1 MLFLKVTRSVK
12 RFGARFGWLMA
23 ELVFVFLGMYGA
35 FLLERMHDDD
45 MDLLRKRQILQALV
59 DEFEDYETELGSA
72 SSSLDEA
79 YGVPFFTAYGAGEKP
94 FPTPIPYGGMG
105 SVNTGIWEAMLQSGG
120 IEVLEVEVIQKVQV
134 FFKKLQDLLDLYSR
148 FERLTEQMILPEMD
162 QDVTFFYQAEGPE
175 LRDKYKWYVNS
186 LFTIGMS
193 LRTLSEQA
201 ATTKEVLLA
210 EYEKV
215 RQKEEKE
222 KEIKQHI
229 APRRKQEHEPK
240 QEPLLEEES
249 PEDELVEDTEVSEEL
264 ENARAEA
271 TEYLIY
277 QCNALAEFFETAK
290 TGYDEAHAI
299 PFFTSYSEGEKPLPF
314 SVSPDLLAGINT
326 EPLAGLLNAEG
337 VEDVL
342 PADLLNSLRQLLEK
356 VSETEDMHQDFTKR
370 CGAEISP
377 DHNVSVFYDTEAT
390 ELKENFQWF
399 PNTLYTL
406 GLALDD
412 CHTETT
418 SVLAM
423 LGTDREGA
431 VEGDASNDSQ
441 NEPDLSQPVLDDNQ
455 SQSTENEN

>member
-1 MLFLKVTRSVK
+1 VLFLKVTRSVK
-12 RFGARFGWLMA
+12 RFAARFGWLMA

-79 YGVPFFTAYGAGEKP
+79 YGVPFFSAYGEGDRP

-120 IEVLEVEVIQKVQV
+120 IEVLEVEVIQQVQV

-162 QDVTFFYQAEGPE
+162 QDVSFFYEKEGSE

-193 LRTLSEQA
+193 LRSLSEQA

-215 RQKEEKE
+215 RKKEEE
-222 KEIKQHI
+222 GVEIKKNFS
-229 APRRKQEHEPK
+229 PRRKRTKSPVQSP
-240 QEPLLEEES
+240 PLEEQ
-249 PEDELVEDTEVSEEL
+249 PDEMVEQETSAEVSD
-264 ENARAEA
+264 ARTQAL
-271 TEYLIY
+271 EYLAY
-277 QCNALAEFFETAK
+277 QCNALADFFETTK

-299 PFFTSYSEGEKPLPF
+299 PFFTSYSEGKQPLPF
-314 SVSPDLLAGINT
+314 VVSNDLLEGMTT
-326 EPLAGLLNAEG
+326 EPLAGLLSAEG
-337 VEDVL
+337 VEEVL
-342 PADLLNSLRQLLEK
+342 PADLLDALRQLLDK
-356 VSETEDMHQDFTKR
+356 ISDTEALHQDFTKR
-370 CGAEISP
+370 CGVEILP

-399 PNTLYTL
+399 PNTLYSL
-406 GLALDD
+406 GIALDE
-412 CHTETT
+412 CNRE
-418 SVLAM
+418 SNSILAM
-423 LGTDREGA
+423 ITVKENTKEISQTDLEDNKTNFS
-431 VEGDASNDSQ
+431 VE
-441 NEPDLSQPVLDDNQ
+441 EK
-455 SQSTENEN
+455 

>member
-1 MLFLKVTRSVK
+1 
-12 RFGARFGWLMA
+12 
-23 ELVFVFLGMYGA
+23 
-35 FLLERMHDDD
+35 
-45 MDLLRKRQILQALV
+45 
-59 DEFEDYETELGSA
+59 
-72 SSSLDEA
+72 
-79 YGVPFFTAYGAGEKP
+79 
-94 FPTPIPYGGMG
+94 
-105 SVNTGIWEAMLQSGG
+105 
-120 IEVLEVEVIQKVQV
+120 
-134 FFKKLQDLLDLYSR
+134 
-148 FERLTEQMILPEMD
+148 
-162 QDVTFFYQAEGPE
+162 
-175 LRDKYKWYVNS
+175 VNS

-222 KEIKQHI
+222 EEIKQHI
-229 APRRKQEHEPK
+229 APRRNQSHKPK
-240 QEPLLEEES
+240 RKPPLEEES
-249 PEDELVEDTEVSEEL
+249 PEEEIVEDIPVSEEL
-264 ENARAEA
+264 ETARTEA
-271 TEYLIY
+271 VEYLAY
-277 QCNALAEFFETAK
+277 QCNALAEFFETVK

-299 PFFTSYSEGEKPLPF
+299 PFFTSYSEGEQPLPF
-314 SVSPDLLAGINT
+314 SVSPDLLTGINT

-337 VEDVL
+337 VKDVL

-356 VSETEDMHQDFTKR
+356 VSETEALHQDFTKR
-370 CGAEISP
+370 CKVEISP

-423 LGTDREGA
+423 LGVEEGA

-441 NEPDLSQPVLDDNQ
+441 NEPDLSQPILDDNQ
-455 SQSTENEN
+455 SLSTENEN